1 MKAFRASILFSVAV
15 LLAACHQTHY
25 TLCGTVNG
33 LADGDT
39 LLLTTDMTDG
49 VPSDTAIVSDGKFRM
64 EGETDSV
71 CLAMIYSAKRQEV
84 NVTFFLDPGNTS
96 ITLSAVPGNSR
107 VGGTTL
113 NDRWQQHL
121 DSVMVIGK
129 EINRIAERI
138 YSNNLPEAEQQK
150 GMEQIEQLNNRF
162 GRLVVKTTEKN
173 IDNEFGYFL
182 LTYYPEE
189 LIDMKTRSELI
200 TKLPAEM
207 QQRPAILQMKQVIAT
222 MAKTA
227 EGTTISDFSQ
237 PAPDGSEL
245 SIMSE
250 IQKNKITVIDFWAS
264 WCGPCRQE
272 MPFMIELYNQYKD
285 KGLGIVGISLD
296 QDHDAWVTTTAKL
309 GITWPQMSDLQGWDN
324 AAAKQF
330 NVTSIPHTIVVDQ
343 SGKILRRGLR
353 GQQLASFIAEQLK

>member
-71 CLAMIYSAKRQEV
+71 CLAMIYSSKRQEV

-96 ITLSAVPGNSR
+96 ITLSEVPGNSR

-129 EINRIAERI
+129 EINRIAEHI
-138 YSNNLPEAEQQK
+138 YGTNVTPEEQQK
-150 GMEQIEQLNNRF
+150 GMEQIEQLNKRF
-162 GRLVVKTTEKN
+162 SALTIRTVEKN

-182 LTYYPEE
+182 LTNYPEE
-189 LIDMKTRSELI
+189 IIDKATRDRLL
-200 TKLPAEM
+200 KKM
-207 QQRPAILQMKQVIAT
+207 Q
-222 MAKTA
+222 
-227 EGTTISDFSQ
+227 E
-237 PAPDGSEL
+237 E
-245 SIMSE
+245 
-250 IQKNKITVIDFWAS
+250 
-264 WCGPCRQE
+264 
-272 MPFMIELYNQYKD
+272 
-285 KGLGIVGISLD
+285 
-296 QDHDAWVTTTAKL
+296 
-309 GITWPQMSDLQGWDN
+309 
-324 AAAKQF
+324 
-330 NVTSIPHTIVVDQ
+330 
-343 SGKILRRGLR
+343 RR
-353 GQQLASFIAEQLK
+353 